1 MSAFSD
7 VDSSADPDRLIAYL
21 EQVGLTAMR
30 HYMAQTHARQDSRRP
45 VLDIGCGVG
54 RDLAAFSAAGLAAV
68 GVDASRRMLES
79 AATRI
84 SAPLAGAIGEHLP
97 FADNVFGGCSIQRVL
112 MHVERPAAVI
122 AEAVR
127 CIEPNGVLT
136 IFEPD
141 WSTLTV
147 NGSPVPVRWHS
158 VARNPSI
165 GGAVGDLLTAAGCSI
180 RDRVEERSW
189 WTFTEFA
196 RYTNLV
202 TSLDRAV
209 TAGIVARRQAEEWL
223 VEQRR
228 RAAAKEFR
236 AEMVKVLW
244 VATAP

>member
-21 EQVGLTAMR
+21 DQVGLTAMR
-30 HYMAQTHARQDSRRP
+30 HYMAQTHARRDVSRP

-54 RDLAAFSAAGLAAV
+54 RDLAALNATGLAAV
-68 GVDASRRMLES
+68 GVDASRRMLE
-79 AATRI
+79 ATATRI
-84 SAPLAGAIGEHLP
+84 HVPLAGASGEHLP
-97 FADNVFGGCSIQRVL
+97 FADDVFAGCSIQRVL

-127 CIEPNGVLT
+127 CVEADGVLT

-158 VARNPSI
+158 VARHPSI
-165 GGAVGDLLTAAGCSI
+165 GGAVGELLTRAGCLL

-189 WTFTEFA
+189 WTFSEFA
-196 RYTNLV
+196 RYTNLEA
-202 TSLDRAV
+202 SLDRAV
-209 TAGIVARRQAEEWL
+209 TAGIVPRRKTEGWL
-223 VEQRR
+223 TEQRQ
-228 RAAAKEFR
+228 RAAAGEFR